1 MTHYETLGVSPD
13 ATDEEIKKAYR
24 KLVMQHHPDRGG
36 DPEKFKEVQNAYE
49 ILSDP
54 DRHHESDFPF
64 RNMFNTSVSTN
75 RPPKQYEYTINVP
88 MADAYLGVSKTFLI
102 SRHPKCP
109 ACGGHGNMEH
119 RIQMGPFTQCMHQMC
134 QVCLGQ
140 GNVPGPQ
147 EKVTIVFE
155 IAPRTQDG
163 TQVVRGDITFTIRVE
178 SHPVFKRRG
187 PNVLYWETDISFE
200 ESVLGKIVTCP
211 HFEGPLHI
219 NTEKWGVLD
228 PRKEYVH
235 LDIVTRF
242 NVRYP
247 EPGVKFSLAVL

>member
-1 MTHYETLGVSPD
+1 MTPYETLGVSRD

-24 KLVMQHHPDRGG
+24 KLAMKHHPDRGG
-36 DPEKFKEVQNAYE
+36 DPEKFKEVQGAYE
-49 ILSDP
+49 TLSDP
-54 DRHHESDFPF
+54 EKRQEHENPF
-64 RNMFNTSVSTN
+64 RNMFNASVFTN
-75 RPPKQYEYTINVP
+75 RPPKQYEYVINIS
-88 MADAYLGVSKTFLI
+88 MAEAYLGVTKTFLI

-109 ACGGHGNMEH
+109 VCGGHGNIEH
-119 RIQMGPFTQCMHQMC
+119 TIQMGPFTQCIHQQCQMC
-134 QVCLGQ
+134 GGR
-140 GNVPGPQ
+140 GNVEGPQ

-163 TQVVRGDITFTIRVE
+163 MKVVRGDILFVIKVE

-187 PNVLYWETDISFE
+187 PDVLYWETDISFE
-200 ESVLGKIVTCP
+200 DSVLGKVVTCP

-228 PRKEYVH
+228 PRKEYTH
-235 LDIVTRF
+235 LDVVTKF

-247 EPGVKFSLAVL
+247 EPGVKFSLTVL